1 MNLQDQI
8 GVLEAGVDQL
18 IKAAAA
24 AQALLADERAAAEPC
39 QVSPVAAGEVQTV
52 EAQTID
58 ADIAAVAH
66 VAAAPV
72 AAEQPQVEATEVV
85 EAAETIE
92 TAESVNA
99 VEIAEPAAVEA
110 ARPEQAQPEL
120 LVARPSQN
128 EITLTVGGQTVT
140 LNALQVGQMI
150 EELSNAR
157 ASMQPEPPP
166 GIPPGW
172 RFASTKNPMMAV
184 QKQSNGD
191 RLLVLRHTGHGWVPF
206 TFSPDIVVQM
216 YMLLT
221 QR

>member
-99 VEIAEPAAVEA
+99 VEIAEPALGNTAGDGVRYGACGILGGRDGLPHRYTLYSTGSEP
-110 ARPEQAQPEL
+110 RPIRTKE
-120 LVARPSQN
+120 VGIVIRP
-128 EITLTVGGQTVT
+128 
-140 LNALQVGQMI
+140 
-150 EELSNAR
+150 
-157 ASMQPEPPP
+157 
-166 GIPPGW
+166 
-172 RFASTKNPMMAV
+172 
-184 QKQSNGD
+184 GD
-191 RLLVLRHTGHGWVPF
+191 RLVLESGGGGGWGDPALRTAENRRCDLETGFVTRQAASGETGAAGPCPSVE
-206 TFSPDIVVQM
+206 
-216 YMLLT
+216 
-221 QR
+221 